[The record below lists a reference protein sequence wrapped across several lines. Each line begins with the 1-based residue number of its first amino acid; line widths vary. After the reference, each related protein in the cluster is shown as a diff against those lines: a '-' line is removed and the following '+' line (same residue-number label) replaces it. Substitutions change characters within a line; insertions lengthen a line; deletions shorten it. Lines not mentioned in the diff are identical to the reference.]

1 MSEPLKLSS
10 RLDLS
15 AASDLK
21 TSLVKVSG
29 NNVILDF
36 SEVKVLG
43 ALCLQVIIA
52 ASRAAKANDLEFSL
66 INLSER
72 VEDQLRIVGVTP
84 QDLSEGAI

>member
-1 MSEPLKLSS
+1 MSEPVKLPT

-21 TSLVKVSG
+21 TTLVQASDKGIV
-29 NNVILDF
+29 LDF

-43 ALCLQVIIA
+43 ALCLPVIIA
-52 ASRAAKANDLEFSL
+52 ASRVAKTNGLQFSL

-72 VEDQLRIVGVTP
+72 VEDQMRIVGVTP
-84 QDLSEGAI
+84 QDISEGAI